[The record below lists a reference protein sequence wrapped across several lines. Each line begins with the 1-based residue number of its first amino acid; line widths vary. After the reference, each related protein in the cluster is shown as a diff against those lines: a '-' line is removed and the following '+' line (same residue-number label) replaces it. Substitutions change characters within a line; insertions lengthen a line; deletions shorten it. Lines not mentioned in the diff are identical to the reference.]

1 MLGHIVYALVIV
13 GSNGMETTVAQFQT
27 RAQCVHEAN
36 LVIKQGPSAYC
47 FPTNQVTQADM
58 QRQLN
63 AMLEIMQQFRREME
77 ITQ

>member
-1 MLGHIVYALVIV
+1 MISNIVYALVIV
-13 GSNGMETTVAQFQT
+13 GQTGMETTVAQFQT
-27 RAQCVHEAN
+27 REQCTHEAR

-63 AMLEIMQQFRREME
+63 SMLEIMQQFRREME
-77 ITQ
+77 ISQ

>member
-1 MLGHIVYALVIV
+1 MLGNIVYALVIV
-13 GSNGMETTVAQFQT
+13 GQSGLETTVAQFPT
-27 RAQCVHEAN
+27 REQCVHEAN

-58 QRQLN
+58 QQQLN
-63 AMLEIMQQFRREME
+63 SMLEVMRQFRREME

>member
-1 MLGHIVYALVIV
+1 
-13 GSNGMETTVAQFQT
+13 
-27 RAQCVHEAN
+27 VHEAN

>member
-1 MLGHIVYALVIV
+1 MLGHIVYALVII
-13 GSNGMETTVAQFQT
+13 GSNGTETTVAQFQT
-27 RAQCVHEAN
+27 RAQCIHEAN
-36 LVIKQGPSAYC
+36 MVIKQGPSAYC